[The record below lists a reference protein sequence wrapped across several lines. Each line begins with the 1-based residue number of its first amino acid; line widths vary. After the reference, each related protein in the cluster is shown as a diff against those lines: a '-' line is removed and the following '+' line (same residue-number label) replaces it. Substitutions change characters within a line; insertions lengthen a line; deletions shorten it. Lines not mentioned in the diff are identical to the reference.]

1 MANPFVKGDERINR
15 KGRPKGSPNNSVQA
29 IRVFFRAFLSE
40 NMESLQRDFDSL
52 KSPEKRLNYLE
63 RIARL
68 ILPPPLPLFET
79 MTEDQFEE
87 FIKEIKENRA
97 EPH

>member
-1 MANPFVKGDERINR
+1 MTGRFKKGDERINR
-15 KGRPKGSPNNSVQA
+15 KGRPRSNPNTSVQA
-29 IRVFFRAFLSE
+29 IRGVFSAFLAE
-40 NMESLQRDFDSL
+40 NIKRLQSDFDSL

-79 MTEDQFEE
+79 MTEEQFQE
-87 FIKEIKENRA
+87 FLNEIKENRA